1 VVEWIESHFW
11 ELTGAGIAM
20 SLAGL
25 AMLVVLAVKM
35 PADHFTRPHNLW
47 DKSSHH
53 PAMRLALRLT
63 RNLLG
68 AFVLVLGIVM
78 ALPGVPGPGL
88 LFIVLGVSLMDI
100 PGKHAAIHYII
111 SKPLVLNPINRL
123 RARWNRPPLE
133 VPPRHGD
140 TDKPT

>member
-1 VVEWIESHFW
+1 MTEWIESHFW

-20 SLAGL
+20 SAVGL
-25 AMLVVLAVKM
+25 VVLVVLAVTM
-35 PADHFTRPHNLW
+35 PADHFTQPRQLW
-47 DKSSHH
+47 DGAGRH
-53 PAMRLALRLT
+53 PAVRLAMRVG

-68 AFVLVLGIVM
+68 AVLVVLGIVM

-111 SKPLVLNPINRL
+111 SKPLVLKPINRL

-133 VPPRHGD
+133 VPPRQQQR
-140 TDKPT
+140 